1 MSEYLTP
8 WSWEPLIY
16 IQMVRT
22 GGNLDFL
29 LISEVVGEKNRVQ
42 ENGLS
47 SNARNIP
54 FLELVGV
61 TNVKF

>member
-29 LISEVVGEKNRVQ
+29 LISEVESSLV
-42 ENGLS
+42 GLS
-47 SNARNIP
+47 P
-54 FLELVGV
+54 
-61 TNVKF
+61 